1 MTDCSFENVDE
12 PDAKGFRLVRCTR
25 CGFTSPRPT
34 NSPLERCHRNCDRPG
49 LGDYVKYGLAAF
61 GITQERVAWVRG
73 MFGGTGCGG
82 CPERQEALNEAGK
95 KIGL

>member
-1 MTDCSFENVDE
+1 MNCEFENASD
-12 PDAKGFRLVRCTR
+12 PDAAGRRKVCCKR
-25 CGFTSPRPT
+25 CGFTSPAPT
-34 NSPLERCHRNCDRPG
+34 ASPLERCFRNCDKPG

-61 GITQERVAWVRG
+61 GITQEGVAWVRG
-73 MFGGTGCGG
+73 MFGGSGCGG

>member
-1 MTDCSFENVDE
+1 MNCTWEEHDL
-12 PDAKGFRLVRCTR
+12 PDDKGWRKVRCTR
-25 CGFTSPRPT
+25 CGFITGKTPH
-34 NSPLERCHRNCDRPG
+34 EHDRIFRECNKMG
-49 LGDYVKYGLAAF
+49 LGDYAAFGLAAF
-61 GITQERVAWVRG
+61 GITKERVAWVRG